1 MVRPLLAATILI
13 AGLTL
18 LPQTRAQAQCAP
30 GIPCAGN
37 PMGIPPSD
45 PGSPYN
51 RHDGYPPPNGQSA
64 PPPQWRT
71 SWGAVAMDQKTGSA
85 GEARNQLSKAA
96 ASDIAM
102 KQCQIGGPN
111 CKLMIAYYNQCV
123 AIAQQQEGGF
133 IIAAARAEEA
143 DAVQYAMAECGR
155 HGACTIVYRACSDAI
170 RVQ

>member
-1 MVRPLLAATILI
+1 
-13 AGLTL
+13 
-18 LPQTRAQAQCAP
+18 
-30 GIPCAGN
+30 
-37 PMGIPPSD
+37 
-45 PGSPYN
+45 
-51 RHDGYPPPNGQSA
+51 
-64 PPPQWRT
+64 
-71 SWGAVAMDQKTGSA
+71 MDQKTGSA

-143 DAVQYAMAECGR
+143 DAVQYAMTECGR
-155 HGACTIVYRACSDAI
+155 HGACTIVYRACSDPI